1 MGHELIRGVVGV
13 GAACLIPLA
22 LGGFLVAGAEGG
34 LGVAAGG
41 ALALGNLW
49 LLARGSERA
58 LRLFT
63 GRPLHPLWVLG
74 LGLRYLA
81 LFGALGLLL
90 WSGRVHPLALIVGLS
105 VLPPLLVA
113 CAVRSLRGVA

>member
-22 LGGFLVAGAEGG
+22 LGGFLVAGPEGG

-105 VLPPLLVA
+105 VLPPLLVLYA
-113 CAVRSLRGVA
+113 LRNPREVS